1 MAQLFNDDRRKY
13 KGYWIYFYSDEFEPV
28 GTKSL
33 AELHIHFFDNQ
44 GEIRV
49 YLSDAKYLDI
59 SEKWGDV
66 PNHNRTKIKKF
77 VERYKQEIMKK
88 IEDKLREIREKIK

>member
-1 MAQLFNDDRRKY
+1 MAQLFNDDQRKY

-59 SEKWGDV
+59 SEKWGNV

-88 IEDKLREIREKIK
+88 VEDKLREIREKIK

>member
-1 MAQLFNDDRRKY
+1 MGVVHSN
-13 KGYWIYFYSDEFEPV
+13 EFEPV

-33 AELHIHFFDNQ
+33 TELHIHFFDDQ

-59 SEKWGDV
+59 SEKWGNV
-66 PNHNRTKIKKF
+66 PNHSRTKIKKF
-77 VERYKQEIMKK
+77 VERYKQEIMSK
-88 IEDKLREIREKIK
+88 IEDELREIKERVK